1 MHRRAIRLDG
11 RNPAGRG
18 ARTTMADATSISLAR
33 ALKLK
38 NRVVHRLSQL
48 DGQIVAYNS
57 ALEDHHEYDIRVL
70 YKAHMAG

>member
-1 MHRRAIRLDG
+1 
-11 RNPAGRG
+11 
-18 ARTTMADATSISLAR
+18 MAETTSISLAR

-57 ALEDHHEYDIRVL
+57 ALEVHHEYDVRVL
-70 YKAHMAG
+70 YKASMAG

>member
-1 MHRRAIRLDG
+1 
-11 RNPAGRG
+11 
-18 ARTTMADATSISLAR
+18 MAETTSISLAL

-57 ALEDHHEYDIRVL
+57 ALEDHHEYDVRVL
-70 YKAHMAG
+70 YKELTVHRFDVLQD

>member
-1 MHRRAIRLDG
+1 MAE
-11 RNPAGRG
+11 
-18 ARTTMADATSISLAR
+18 TTSNSLAL

-57 ALEDHHEYDIRVL
+57 ALEDHREYDVRVL
-70 YKAHMAG
+70 YKARMAG